1 MWKGVFEGKGRKKKR
16 GGGRVVVGRASV
28 AGLSLT
34 VPGAEE
40 EWERL
45 IDIKQNPPT
54 TTKDSGE
61 EDGD

>member
-1 MWKGVFEGKGRKKKR
+1 MFEGKGRKKKR

-45 IDIKQNPPT
+45 IDIRTKPT
-54 TTKDSGE
+54 HNNE
-61 EDGD
+61 R